1 MSGILSIN
9 SICIIC
15 ICVLV
20 HQNALEHVVSARMSG
35 CKIILNVTFFCVCT
49 VQPLKS
55 RNWVIF
61 RLFKWNKYLHIDT
74 TDQAKAKVEKKL
86 NLWNFDHIIH
96 YIMFNFLLSIIF
108 CSFFNCL
115 LACEL
120 IINRVICVVFNLWCE
135 NMSILYQ

>member
-1 MSGILSIN
+1 MVVRHFIHKLNIYYMYL
-9 SICIIC
+9 
-15 ICVLV
+15 CVGSSKCTGTCCERTHEWL
-20 HQNALEHVVSARMSG
+20 QNNFKCYIFL
-35 CKIILNVTFFCVCT
+35 C